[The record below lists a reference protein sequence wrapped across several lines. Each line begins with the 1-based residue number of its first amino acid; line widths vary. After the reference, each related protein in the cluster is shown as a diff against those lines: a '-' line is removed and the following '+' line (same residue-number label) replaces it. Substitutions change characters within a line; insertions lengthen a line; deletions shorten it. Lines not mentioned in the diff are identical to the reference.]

1 MRNGDT
7 NSIVEDEKYIRI
19 IIYGADLL
27 NLEKI
32 QYY

>member
-7 NSIVEDEKYIRI
+7 ISNVEDQKYIRI